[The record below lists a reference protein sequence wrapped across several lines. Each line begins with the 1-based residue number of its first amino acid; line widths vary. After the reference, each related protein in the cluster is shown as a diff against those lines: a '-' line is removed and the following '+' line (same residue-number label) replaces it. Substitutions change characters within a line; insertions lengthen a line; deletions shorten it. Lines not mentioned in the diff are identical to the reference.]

1 MTTAGPSPSLR
12 PGDPEE
18 TAAALTRGA
27 GDESPKAPGEG
38 APAGKGRPG
47 RGGAD
52 SGGGRTLNVFSQAF
66 LVLWAVMAAGPL
78 LWAVMNSFKS
88 SGAILEDPWSLPS
101 KLHWDNWSF
110 AWNQANIGQYT
121 INSAIV
127 VLGSVVG
134 TMLLGSMV
142 AYVLARYDFPGNR
155 VIYFLFVGGMAFPI
169 IVALVPLFFV
179 MKNFALLDTY
189 HGLILVYIAYSLPFT
204 VFFMAAFFRTLPTSI
219 AEAAEI
225 DGASHSAIFFRVMLP
240 MAKPGLISVGI
251 FNFLGQWNQYLIP
264 QVVHV
269 GDPDKY
275 VLTQGLANLAAQT
288 GYRGNWGGLF
298 AGLTLAVL
306 PILVVY
312 VVFQRQVQAGL
323 TAGALK

>member
-1 MTTAGPSPSLR
+1 MTSAGPSPSLR
-12 PGDPEE
+12 PGDPAE
-18 TAAALTRGA
+18 TAVALTKGTTAA
-27 GDESPKAPGEG
+27 G
-38 APAGKGRPG
+38 PAGPQGGTTGKPG
-47 RGGAD
+47 
-52 SGGGRTLNVFSQAF
+52 SGEGGRTLNVFSHAF
-66 LVLWAVMAAGPL
+66 LILWAVMAAGPL

-88 SGAILEDPWSLPS
+88 SGAILEDPWSLPTR
-101 KLHWDNWSF
+101 LHWDNWSF
-110 AWNQANIGQYT
+110 AWNEADIGQYT
-121 INSAIV
+121 INSVIV
-127 VLGSVVG
+127 VTGSVVG

-142 AYVLARYDFPGNR
+142 AYVLARYEFPGNR
-155 VIYFLFVGGMAFPI
+155 LIYFLFVGGMAFPI

-179 MKNFALLDTY
+179 MKNFTLLDTY

-204 VFFMAAFFRTLPTSI
+204 VFFMAAFFRTLPGSI

-225 DGASHSAIFFRVMLP
+225 DGASHTRIFFQVMLP

-269 GDPDKY
+269 GDTDKY